1 MIRHFFLYSVA
12 CMAFAACAAAQ
23 VSPQPA
29 ANDSTGFTAFAAF
42 GGTANS
48 EGQIYDLV
56 GSLGYDFTPH
66 FGSDVGV
73 PFYFIRASSSA
84 GGASTNGIGD
94 PFVDLRLKFPNEHV
108 DFGSKLTGFAPLGDS
123 SKGLSTGRATF
134 DWTNHFDHS
143 FLGLTPFFNLGI
155 ANTTVSSTTF
165 VRPYTTLG
173 FNAHFEGGGTYD
185 MGRVFKLGASGY
197 DIAPTGQQ
205 TVFSR
210 VPGNGQVQHGRFF
223 NENQQTK
230 GSADIAQDD
239 GFSTWLDATPG
250 RGVNLE
256 LAFTRSMHYDL
267 NSVSFTIGF
276 NLKQLYGRHQ

>member
-1 MIRHFFLYSVA
+1 MTRHSLLCSLA
-12 CMAFAACAAAQ
+12 CLAFAASAAAQ
-23 VSPQPA
+23 ASPQPA

-48 EGQIYDLV
+48 EGQIYDVV
-56 GSLGYDFTPH
+56 GSVGYDFTSH
-66 FGSDVGV
+66 FGTDAGV
-73 PFYFIRASSSA
+73 PFYFIRAASSA
-84 GGASTNGIGD
+84 GGGSSNGIGD
-94 PFVDLRLKFPNEHV
+94 PFVDFRLKFPNELV
-108 DFGSKLTGFAPLGDS
+108 NFGSKLTGFAPLGDS

-143 FLGLTPFFNLGI
+143 FSRLTPFVNAGI
-155 ANTTVSSTTF
+155 ANTTVSTAMF

-173 FNAHFEGGGTYD
+173 FNAHVEGGGTYD
-185 MGRVFKLGASGY
+185 LGRYVKLGASGY

-210 VPGNGQVQHGRFF
+210 VPGNGQLQHGRSF
-223 NENQQTK
+223 NGNQQTK
-230 GSADIAQDD
+230 GSADIARDD

-250 RGVNLE
+250 RVVNLE
-256 LAFTRSMHYDL
+256 LAFTRSMHFDL

-276 NLKQLYGRHQ
+276 NLKELYARHQ